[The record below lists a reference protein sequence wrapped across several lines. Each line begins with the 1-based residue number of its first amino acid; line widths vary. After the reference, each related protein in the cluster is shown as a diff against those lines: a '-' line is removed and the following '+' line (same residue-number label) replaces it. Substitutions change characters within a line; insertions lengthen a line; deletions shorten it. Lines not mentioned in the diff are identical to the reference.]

1 MVNQVSSYFPKR
13 WQWWSFIVQKINPL
27 FINVILL
34 FVEEGL
40 PLSIYTTIMRT
51 SCVKQITVRHGGHGG
66 DAKRINLLTLLLSI
80 EWFLFIHLILLFAMN
95 NDTIVN
101 PLDLFGPVLN
111 FPYMQMSY

>member
-13 WQWWSFIVQKINPL
+13 WPWWRLFRKLIHL

-40 PLSIYTTIMRT
+40 PLSVYMTIMRT
-51 SCVKQITVRHGGHGG
+51 SCVKQITVRHGG

-111 FPYMQMSY
+111 FTYMQMSY